1 MLHEGPVEDT
11 RGQSQSQQCGQK
23 AAYDGTL
30 FTSVQRFGEHR
41 LRVIEFREGG
51 FDRLPALASDL
62 VRRQVTAIAAVVGA
76 TRQSGD
82 ADYPDRFCDLG
93 DPVDSFQSW
102 AEFRFAGK
110 AGCNFA
116 PRRRSM
122 AIFKALSSRGSE
134 GT

>member
-1 MLHEGPVEDT
+1 MGWHLPAFKDFANTGYVV
-11 RGQSQSQQCGQK
+11 G
-23 AAYDGTL
+23 
-30 FTSVQRFGEHR
+30 R
-41 LRVIEFREGG
+41 LVGIEFREGG
-51 FDRLPALASDL
+51 FGRLPALASDL
-62 VRRQVTAIAAVVGA
+62 VRRQVTATAAVVGA

-82 ADYPDRFCDLG
+82 AAYPDRFCDLG